1 MTLHISEI
9 GKIYNLRRGT
19 LPSGSADIRLGD
31 VVVSQPTAN
40 LGGIMQYDYGEIGAS
55 SRFERTGVFNKP
67 PSVLLT
73 AVSRLQAENR
83 LKPSK
88 ISSLLSEVVA
98 RKPKMRK
105 KLTHRGE
112 DHDV

>member
-1 MTLHISEI
+1 M
-9 GKIYNLRRGT
+9 
-19 LPSGSADIRLGD
+19 RLGD

-40 LGGIMQYDYGEIGAS
+40 LGGVMQYDYGEIVAG

-67 PSVLLT
+67 PPVFFT

-88 ISSLLSEVVA
+88 ISSLLLEVVA
-98 RKPKMRK
+98 RKPEMRK
-105 KLTHRGE
+105 KLTPRGE
-112 DHDV
+112 DHDI